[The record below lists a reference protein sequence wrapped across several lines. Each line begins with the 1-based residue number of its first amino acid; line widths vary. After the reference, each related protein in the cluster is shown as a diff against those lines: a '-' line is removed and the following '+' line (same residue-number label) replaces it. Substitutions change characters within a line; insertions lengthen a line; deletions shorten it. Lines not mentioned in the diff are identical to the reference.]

1 MEEIKI
7 YCDRCGADISK
18 QIFDKY
24 SIPYKKSVYA
34 SYFDDVQI
42 KQVDLCENCSLLF
55 IDMCKDFLDKNDGL
69 LHPSVQRKRD
79 IISGKVKL

>member
-1 MEEIKI
+1 MEKI

-18 QIFDKY
+18 KIFDRY
-24 SIPYKKSVYA
+24 NIPYKRNF
-34 SYFDDVQI
+34 YFGDDEIQI
-42 KQVDLCENCSLLF
+42 KQVDFCESCSLLF
-55 IDMCKDFLDKNDGL
+55 VDMCEKFLNENDGT

>member
-18 QIFDKY
+18 KIFDKY
-24 SIPYKKSVYA
+24 SIPYKKGF
-34 SYFDDVQI
+34 YFSDFDIQI
-42 KQVDLCENCSLLF
+42 KQIDLCESCSLLF
-55 IDMCKDFLDKNDGL
+55 TDMCKDFLDKNDGL
-69 LHPSVQRKRD
+69 LHPYVQRKRD